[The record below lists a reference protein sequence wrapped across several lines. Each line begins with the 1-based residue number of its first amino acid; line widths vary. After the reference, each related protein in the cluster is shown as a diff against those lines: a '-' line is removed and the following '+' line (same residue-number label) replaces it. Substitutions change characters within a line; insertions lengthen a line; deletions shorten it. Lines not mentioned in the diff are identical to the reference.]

1 MKAIFSKLLQ
11 LFSEDNGQLSGTR
24 LMAFEVVNA
33 GIFVAVFN
41 TVNNRIDA
49 SVISLALSL
58 IGTGLT
64 AKLVQ
69 KPFEEK
75 VTKPGAE

>member
-1 MKAIFSKLLQ
+1 MKAFISRLLQ

-49 SVISLALSL
+49 SAISLALSL

-75 VTKPGAE
+75 VGPTEKQ